1 VSCVWHLVRDTV
13 YLRLVCKDSR
23 FRSPLHRT
31 QEDIF
36 ISRPHRSRV
45 PSPAS
50 NAAPW
55 RLSITIQDVLIH
67 TKLTSDFSKLLQ
79 RVYYRIDNNKQGR
92 QAARITRQLSSS
104 ASRPATSL
112 TPLVINLCIPD
123 SRPDAR
129 LLYHIHISPFIT
141 GWLFDR
147 DMAYSRCHA

>member
-1 VSCVWHLVRDTV
+1 MSGIWFGTRCI
-13 YLRLVCKDSR
+13 LRLVCKDSR

-31 QEDIF
+31 REDIF

-55 RLSITIQDVLIH
+55 RLSITI
-67 TKLTSDFSKLLQ
+67 Q